1 MPTTTLDQL
10 FDPRIVAERGS
21 SQIAEL
27 EAFKTAMT
35 DSLTEARTG
44 QTAVIPSPGADPGQN
59 HRVLVKGLRAN
70 PKALTAKF
78 EAMRAHAND
87 LNKAAGG
94 SSDLATALL
103 SEIGV
108 IEAELRKDWTPTNPV
123 GGTGLTAY
131 DLEGPA
137 KRLIPL
143 HTPLVN
149 STPRIK
155 GVGSARKFKRI
166 DSVSNSGTPGG
177 AAALSPFFSS
187 LTQTSTWGP
196 TGNLTLARPQKI
208 AYTGSDWSI
217 PYVELGF
224 SDSVDWLSFFESIGY
239 DDLQGLSHMAAL
251 YAHKMGEERAM
262 LYGRGSA
269 TGYAGAVAAPTV
281 TAVGSDAGGSLA
293 TNTYFIYVAGVTG
306 FGQTPVSTV
315 VNSGARTGPNA
326 SVAVTVTVE
335 TPGILYYNLYVGT
348 TTGIANAHLQT
359 SFTGNTYTLQTYN
372 AAGAVI
378 TGTDSSADANAY
390 DGYLTVLADST
401 RSGYYQRLNA
411 VFSTT
416 NPGSEFDT
424 ALQQMYVNNGADPDE
439 IWMTGAVRN
448 EFGQLLRIGGTNG
461 AASGY
466 RTNIQTGDSTVTMGT
481 SVTGYVN
488 QNTGKVLDVRTHRFM
503 PTGAA
508 LIRSTSL
515 PLQNTNIQA
524 PTTAVNVQDYMLYDW
539 PDIQMT
545 KDLSTYQIGTLIH
558 QAPAWSGLI
567 VGIK

>member
-10 FDPRIVAERGS
+10 FDPAVVAERGS

-27 EAFKTAMT
+27 EAFKSAMT

-44 QTAVIPSPGADPGQN
+44 QTAMVPSPGSDPGAG

-70 PKALTAKF
+70 PAALEAKF
-78 EAMRAHAND
+78 AEITASIT
-87 LNKAAGG
+87 KAAG
-94 SSDLATALL
+94 SDNDLATSLM

-108 IEAELRKDWTPTNPV
+108 LKAELQKDWTPTNPV

-149 STPRIK
+149 STPRVK

-166 DSVSNSGTPGG
+166 DSVSNAGVPGG
-177 AAALSPFFSS
+177 AAVLSPFFSS
-187 LTQTSTWGP
+187 LTTTSTWGP
-196 TGNLTLARPQKI
+196 TGNVTLARPQKI
-208 AYTGSDWSI
+208 SYTGSDWSVG
-217 PYVELGF
+217 YVELGF
-224 SDSVDWLSFFESIGY
+224 SDSVDWLSFFQAIGY

-251 YAHKMGEERAM
+251 YAHKMGEERAQ
-262 LYGRGSA
+262 LYGRGSG
-269 TGYAGAVAAPTV
+269 TGYEGSVAAPTV
-281 TAVGSDAGGSLA
+281 TVVGSDSGGSLA
-293 TNTYFIYVAGVTG
+293 TNTYFVYVAGRTG
-306 FGQTPVSTV
+306 FGQTAVSTV
-315 VNSGARTGPNA
+315 VNSGARTGPSA
-326 SVAVTVTVE
+326 SVAITVSVE
-335 TPGILYYNLYVGT
+335 TAGIFDYALYVGT
-348 TTGIANAHLQT
+348 TTGIANAHFQGN
-359 SFTGNTYTLQTYN
+359 FTGNTFTLTTYN

-378 TGTDSSADANAY
+378 AGTDSSADANAY
-390 DGYLTVLADST
+390 DGYLTVLSDST
-401 RSGYYQRLNA
+401 KTGYYTRLNT

-424 ALQQMYVNNGADPDE
+424 ALQTMFVNNGADPDE
-439 IWMTGAVRN
+439 IWMTGALRA
-448 EFGQLLRIGGTNG
+448 EFGQLLRVGGSNG

-466 RTNIQTGDSTVTMGT
+466 RTNIQTGDGNVTMGT
-481 SVTGYVN
+481 TVTGYTN
-488 QNTGKVLDVRTHRFM
+488 QNTSKVLDVKTHRFM
-503 PTGAA
+503 PNGAA

-524 PTTAVNVQDYMLYDW
+524 PTSAVNVQDYMLYDW